1 MHYIARGTLAPVLRP
16 EFFRQKS
23 MISAFSNMRYAG
35 FSFYFMNSETISTIS
50 WKAKKGDFFEK
61 NF

>member
-35 FSFYFMNSETISTIS
+35 FLFIS
-50 WKAKKGDFFEK
+50 
-61 NF
+61 